1 MPGYFNT
8 LPTTKY
14 SINSDKK
21 FVDVSNIFLRQKLTQ
36 IVRQDASVYYPYQ
49 VQPRERPDIIA
60 YNYYGSVDYTWI
72 VFFSNEVIDPY
83 FEWPLDTN
91 DFNNYITSKYGSITE
106 AKNSFQSYQRILRPA
121 VGSIKETLL
130 EIDLDTYNA
139 LDAVDKKTISNYDYE
154 FDKNESRRN
163 IQLIENVYVAQIV
176 GDFKRGLV
184 NVS

>member
-1 MPGYFNT
+1 M
-8 LPTTKY
+8 
-14 SINSDKK
+14 
-21 FVDVSNIFLRQKLTQ
+21 
-36 IVRQDASVYYPYQ
+36 
-49 VQPRERPDIIA
+49 
-60 YNYYGSVDYTWI
+60 
-72 VFFSNEVIDPY
+72 
-83 FEWPLDTN
+83 
-91 DFNNYITSKYGSITE
+91 
-106 AKNSFQSYQRILRPA
+106 RPA